1 MIRLPAQNSRRFL
14 NLVLLTLL
22 LFVVIAI
29 SANND
34 DEIPSYLTKI
44 QELRQSAN
52 QKRSQRSDK
61 SNPNSFVT
69 NKKNKPK
76 RYKCILIDDDEEE
89 STGKEI
95 ELTRLERM
103 KQTATQPSFM
113 KELKIK
119 ARIREPTENQ
129 MEVEKN
135 YNNEY
140 SFVAESEPMQ
150 NREME
155 AMVHLRQ
162 ENKMKKESFNVASRP
177 LSRSTGK
184 PLRQVTLPRA
194 QGIPLQ
200 KRLEQMSNESPKPV
214 TLPNSNNNSSNASK
228 QTLRVENIPRD
239 SNNRPL
245 ILSPENCKMI
255 ESYAGMY
262 GVKDI
267 KSWVHHN
274 CAFAKMYLPTA
285 TCEEIDI
292 LVASCYPTSP

>member
-1 MIRLPAQNSRRFL
+1 MLSLPAQNSRRFF
-14 NLVLLTLL
+14 NLVLFTLL
-22 LFVVIAI
+22 VFAVITISAF

-61 SNPNSFVT
+61 SNPHSFVT

-89 STGKEI
+89 AAGKEI
-95 ELTRLERM
+95 ELSRLERM

-129 MEVEKN
+129 MEVERN

-140 SFVAESEPMQ
+140 LFVAESDSTQ
-150 NREME
+150 NSEIE

-162 ENKMKKESFNVASRP
+162 VGES
-177 LSRSTGK
+177 
-184 PLRQVTLPRA
+184 
-194 QGIPLQ
+194 
-200 KRLEQMSNESPKPV
+200 
-214 TLPNSNNNSSNASK
+214 
-228 QTLRVENIPRD
+228 
-239 SNNRPL
+239 
-245 ILSPENCKMI
+245 
-255 ESYAGMY
+255 
-262 GVKDI
+262 
-267 KSWVHHN
+267 
-274 CAFAKMYLPTA
+274 
-285 TCEEIDI
+285 
-292 LVASCYPTSP
+292 